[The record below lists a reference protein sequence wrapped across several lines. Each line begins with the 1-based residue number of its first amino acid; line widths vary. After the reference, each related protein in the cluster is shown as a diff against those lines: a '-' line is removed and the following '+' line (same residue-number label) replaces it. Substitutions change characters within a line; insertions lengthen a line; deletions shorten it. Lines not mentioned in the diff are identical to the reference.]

1 MFKILV
7 VEDNKN
13 LRKLMIT
20 YLKRNNYETFEAEDG
35 EIALDVLE
43 KNHID
48 LIITDIMMPNMDGYE
63 LTSELRQ
70 ANYMIPILM
79 VTAKESID
87 DKRQGFLLGVDDY
100 MVKPI
105 DMDEMILRVGVLLR
119 RANIVNQRKLKVKDI
134 ILSYDEYTLSK
145 GKDVYQ
151 VPQKEF
157 QVLYKLL
164 SYPNKILTRQEL
176 IDEIWGLESDSEQR
190 TVDVHI
196 KRLREK
202 FDKYDEFKIVTIRGI
217 GYKATI
223 NE

>member
-1 MFKILV
+1 MLF
-7 VEDNKN
+7 
-13 LRKLMIT
+13 RS
-20 YLKRNNYETFEAEDG
+20 NNYETFEAEDG

-164 SYPNKILTRQEL
+164 SYPNKIFTRQEL